1 LEGHLLQQGKA
12 TRKMDRLTTAAIG
25 GLLALALFGVA
36 MAGPLEDGIAAA
48 KRGDYATALQLIRPL
63 AKRGDAAAQFSLG
76 GMFDTG
82 KGVSQDPVQAAFW
95 YRKAANQ
102 GAPLAQLS
110 LGMMYY
116 TGEGLPQDY
125 SMAAAWLRKAADQGN
140 SEAQHA
146 LGVLYDNG
154 NGVPKDSARAAL
166 WYRKAADQ
174 GDAEAQHSLG
184 SMYFVGEGVP
194 QDYVQAHMWL
204 NLAASRASDAEVRKE
219 MAMFRDHVAAKMTPA
234 QIAEAQRLA
243 SEWVPKK

>member
-1 LEGHLLQQGKA
+1 VKRRINTILAGS
-12 TRKMDRLTTAAIG
+12 
-25 GLLALALFGVA
+25 LLAFALFGIP
-36 MAGPLEDGIAAA
+36 MAGPLEDGMAAA
-48 KRGDYATALQLIRPL
+48 KRGDYTTALQLIRPL
-63 AKRGDAAAQFSLG
+63 AERGNVAAQFSLG

-95 YRKAANQ
+95 YRKAADQ

-116 TGEGLPQDY
+116 AGEGMPQDY

-154 NGVPKDSARAAL
+154 KGVPKDSAQAAL
-166 WYRKAADQ
+166 WYRKAAEQ
-174 GDAEAQHSLG
+174 GDVEAQHSLG
-184 SMYFVGEGVP
+184 SMYYVGEGVP
-194 QDYVQAHMWL
+194 QDYVEAHMWF

-219 MAMFRDHVAAKMTPA
+219 MATFRDHVAAKMTPA
-234 QIAEAQRLA
+234 QIAEAQKMARD
-243 SEWVPKK
+243 WKPK